1 MSNIKKE
8 QRMKNIIYKNIF
20 TSINCDDEETNNS
33 VINLKMRKI
42 NNKPN
47 NQNNSEKIQFELKK
61 LLGDLHGTKFI
72 HDKISK
78 EKINRLKLTPYQKLL
93 KQNAKEKKALSIKK
107 NLYLNPR
114 NLEYITNL
122 NYFKNNKKPN
132 MKSIT
137 NKTERSFHS
146 YKKSF
151 FEACKTQ
158 NNFNKTNYNKFLIKA
173 MKLPISRNINSYK
186 EKTICNLKI
195 FKEDK
200 RNFEKDWIIL
210 GQNRKININNIFS
223 INSNKIMI
231 NCKPKNKIN
240 INIYEHSVHSKSYSK
255 INLKIPI
262 IKKNKNNFNDY
273 IKTNYTER
281 NRDNLGALNFFNE
294 PKINDYLYKKENSKK
309 IIIN

>member
-262 IKKNKNNFNDY
+262 IKKK
-273 IKTNYTER
+273 
-281 NRDNLGALNFFNE
+281 
-294 PKINDYLYKKENSKK
+294 
-309 IIIN
+309 